1 MYNISR
7 KCWCKTHSSVV
18 SHTEYDIYFMVTLNT
33 NHHTKIRLQEPF
45 DTKDYILWR
54 HRKLSHKWSHW
65 NSKTSTQYPG
75 VDVEVIRN
83 ETTTLLHHYIL
94 SWPQNVGNPISEDL
108 NCKNCLG
115 IPPSQETA
123 FCSRISSPRYCV
135 LSRYFLMFK
144 MRILL

>member
-1 MYNISR
+1 MITDK
-7 KCWCKTHSSVV
+7 KCITLAESVDV
-18 SHTEYDIYFMVTLNT
+18 KHIQVLYDIYFMVTLNT

-83 ETTTLLHHYIL
+83 ETTTLLHLELAPECRKSYF
-94 SWPQNVGNPISEDL
+94 WGPQL
-108 NCKNCLG
+108 
-115 IPPSQETA
+115 
-123 FCSRISSPRYCV
+123 
-135 LSRYFLMFK
+135 
-144 MRILL
+144 